1 MIAPLLVI
9 QRIANKSALTSNTIA
24 SGHLSSFKARS
35 RADVTGGGGTL
46 PSGDDYPMSSVDEPA
61 VTSGELGAGAET
73 TIDLHREEI

>member
-46 PSGDDYPMSSVDEPA
+46 PSGDDYPVSSVDEPA
-61 VTSGELGAGAET
+61 GELGAGAET